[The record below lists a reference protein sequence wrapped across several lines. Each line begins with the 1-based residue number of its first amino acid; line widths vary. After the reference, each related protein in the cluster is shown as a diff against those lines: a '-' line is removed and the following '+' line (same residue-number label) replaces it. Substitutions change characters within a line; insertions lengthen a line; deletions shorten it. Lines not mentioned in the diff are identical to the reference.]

1 MNESG
6 PPAAPRPRGERGAG
20 KQEEFQKLEWA
31 MRLHIKNES
40 IRHNSARGSGR
51 ARAVRPEPSLH
62 FRWTLNDESTRYVG
76 GLCLNRGCCAAGSAA
91 LLTQHART
99 QLETSLRTELIKLAE
114 ILSNRAGKF
123 DEFFRKLLQQSKQ
136 DFDAMFKRTY
146 GMIYEQHSFVFEQL
160 FEQLERYYSRGDTDL
175 DSIMETF
182 FGILYQKMFTVL
194 NSQYTFDEKYLKCVG
209 EHMRET
215 QPFEDV
221 PKKLSVQLR
230 RAFVATRTFHKALR
244 AGADVVRN
252 MLQVGVTPEC
262 ITSWTRLR
270 SCGACGGGAAPACSR
285 YCHNTLRGC
294 LPQHADLA
302 PHWDAY
308 VARRPRAALGRVCRY
323 VSTLL
328 QCGDPG
334 VIVPLLPQHAAGL
347 PAAARRPRAALGRV
361 CRYVSTLL
369 QCGDPGVIVPLLPQ
383 HAAGLPA
390 AARRPRAA
398 LDAYVDAVEKVAD
411 RLIGP
416 FNIVMVV
423 EPIDIKISEA
433 IMNFQEHNQEISQ
446 KIFHGC
452 GKPVLGGGGSVSG
465 PFFAPD
471 RSKRSLRSMP
481 DFDWNKNPSDV
492 DDFEIETSFETV
504 LKEDPS
510 LNSLS
515 SKEDLKETVRKMAEQ
530 SKSRD
535 RVLQYLKGD
544 MDAEDYED
552 HERRRRDAD
561 PEPAGD
567 LDYRSYEFEGKRTKG
582 KKTVAKQP
590 AESRDVRDW
599 GSPALIRLVRETRAR
614 VRNSRRYWANLPFL
628 LCTEPSV
635 AAPPAPTAACFNGTS
650 EAPVAAPPAPTA
662 ACFNG
667 TSEAPYTLPAA
678 GEGWA
683 GLASNPEVRATGAAP
698 APTQQDALKLLTA
711 RLKDA
716 YNGADVHWTDAD
728 DLQESQSQFRST
740 LVDAGGSGSGS
751 GDYDDLTDDDEDRSP
766 GPDFRGSGQGPPE
779 DDDEKPAPAPA
790 TDAPFTPVV
799 VGGGGDDRHVSLN
812 APTDTLDQPI
822 EPRAGPT
829 DNLDEPPLP
838 GSGNSL
844 ALHKALITYALPV
857 VCAWLGTM
865 VTDLI

>member
-1 MNESG
+1 MDVNQCCCDAKLSPNKKSIFG
-6 PPAAPRPRGERGAG
+6 LRTQILSLLFVACFAAGVSVAEADVSC
-20 KQEEFQKLEWA
+20 A
-31 MRLHIKNES
+31 
-40 IRHNSARGSGR
+40 
-51 ARAVRPEPSLH
+51 AVRSH
-62 FRWTLNDESTRYVG
+62 FQSKGMLSAVDIQDQPNSDVG

-308 VARRPRAALGRVCRY
+308 V
-323 VSTLL
+323 
-328 QCGDPG
+328 
-334 VIVPLLPQHAAGL
+334 
-347 PAAARRPRAALGRV
+347 
-361 CRYVSTLL
+361 
-369 QCGDPGVIVPLLPQ
+369 
-383 HAAGLPA
+383 
-390 AARRPRAA
+390 
-398 LDAYVDAVEKVAD
+398 DAVEKVAD

-515 SKEDLKETVRKMAEQ
+515 SKEDLKETVKKMAEQ

-628 LCTEPSV
+628 LCTEPS
-635 AAPPAPTAACFNGTS
+635 
-650 EAPVAAPPAPTA
+650 VAAPPAPTA

-779 DDDEKPAPAPA
+779 DDDEKPAPGAPA